1 MGIESINFNPQGTTS
16 LDTNREIRVIQ
27 DPLDNATQSLLF
39 ELKSRFFVR
48 NDEIQDIIS
57 KEKPRVVHF
66 AGHGANSK
74 GLILEN
80 KTGDIHFL
88 NTEAFKDVLKFFDHQ
103 IECVVLN
110 ACYSEEPAQ
119 VIHQHINYVIGTRRK
134 IQDKAAIAFT
144 NQIGLLYYQKN
155 ISPYLPPAQDKFKVL
170 MTSRQRPGKNL
181 QALDLDVLSEEAAL
195 ELLSELAGE
204 ERIES
209 ELEKI
214 AITKFIPQTPTQED
228 ISRVALGIPH
238 LSHVATELIEYVDD
252 ENLIWSFIGLGR
264 FYGGQ
269 GAYNQAEQW
278 YEQSVETCRNR
289 LGEQHTS
296 VATSLNNLGELYRSQ
311 GRYSEAEP
319 LLIQALDLMKQ
330 LLEEQ
335 HPSVATSLNNLAG
348 LYRSQGKYEAV
359 EPLLIQA
366 LEIAEQALGEN
377 HPHTNS
383 IKQSLEYIAIMKL
396 LQMPEEELRQIL
408 PPEAFEQLLQ
418 FKQQIQSE
426 T

>member
-1 MGIESINFNPQGTTS
+1 M
-16 LDTNREIRVIQ
+16 
-27 DPLDNATQSLLF
+27 
-39 ELKSRFFVR
+39 
-48 NDEIQDIIS
+48 
-57 KEKPRVVHF
+57 
-66 AGHGANSK
+66 
-74 GLILEN
+74 
-80 KTGDIHFL
+80 
-88 NTEAFKDVLKFFDHQ
+88 
-103 IECVVLN
+103 
-110 ACYSEEPAQ
+110 
-119 VIHQHINYVIGTRRK
+119 
-134 IQDKAAIAFT
+134 
-144 NQIGLLYYQKN
+144 
-155 ISPYLPPAQDKFKVL
+155 
-170 MTSRQRPGKNL
+170 
-181 QALDLDVLSEEAAL
+181 
-195 ELLSELAGE
+195 
-204 ERIES
+204 
-209 ELEKI
+209 I

-335 HPSVATSLNNLAG
+335 HPSVATSLNNLAELYRSQGKYESAEPLHLQALDLRKRLLGEQHPSVATSLNNLAG